1 MSIKGVHHVSL
12 KAQGAEE
19 FQRVLDFYQQVLDC
33 SLRLTGVLPQ
43 RRVAVAVEVTE
54 GDTIRGTRMFALPPQ
69 PGPDAGDLTLRGI
82 RFYLPGEEAAR
93 TLTVRADAHYLE
105 RGECCLL

>member
-1 MSIKGVHHVSL
+1 MTERQLSL
-12 KAQGAEE
+12 EGGTVFCHLGDVEPGNW
-19 FQRVLDFYQQVLDC
+19 QVLDC

-69 PGPDAGDLTLRGI
+69 PGPDAVDLTLRGI